1 MSNTTGITPAQLLGE
16 SKFSGYQ
23 LRAIVICFLIAALDG
38 FDTQSIAFVAPAL
51 RHLWEI
57 APEQFG
63 PLFAAGLIGTMV
75 GAIVLSSLADRFGR
89 KPLIIFST
97 LLFGG
102 MSLLCATATSVDTL
116 FMYRLIAGF
125 GLGGAIPNILAL
137 VSEYAPHRVRSTV
150 IVATF
155 TGFPFGAVVGGIA
168 SSKIIPAA
176 GWEMVFILGG
186 ILPLALLPFVFAW
199 VPESLRYLLRRDDK
213 QAKARRILERIEPG
227 VTTAKTIDYSTDDVH
242 AAKPVRN
249 LFAPSRVAWTVLLW
263 LLTFT
268 VLLLGYF
275 LINWTPLLLVDAGV
289 PHQKAILGVV
299 ALNLGG
305 IIGSLF
311 IGRLSDKQGPFK
323 VVATAFGIG
332 AIAIAV
338 LGFMIDSSVPVLLSI
353 VFVIGLFVFG
363 GQLNV
368 TALAANY
375 YPLDM
380 RSTGIG
386 WSMGFGRVGS
396 FVGPLIGGALVAYG
410 LHQGQMFLVAAVP
423 AAIACALVIA
433 MACNKPKN

>member
-1 MSNTTGITPAQLLGE
+1 MVTPAQFLGE
-16 SKFSGYQ
+16 SEFSFYQ
-23 LRAIVICFLIAALDG
+23 LRAIIICFLIAALDG

-63 PLFAAGLIGTMV
+63 PLFAAGLIGTMI
-75 GAIVLSSLADRFGR
+75 GAVILSSLADRFGR

-97 LLFGG
+97 LLFGT
-102 MSLLCATATSVDTL
+102 MSLLCSTATSVDSL

-137 VSEYAPHRVRSTV
+137 VSEYAPHRIRSTV

-168 SSKIIPAA
+168 SSKIIPAS
-176 GWEMVFILGG
+176 GWEMVFIIGG

-199 VPESLRYLLRRDDK
+199 VPESLRYLLRRDGQQEK
-213 QAKARRILERIEPG
+213 AKNILERIKPG
-227 VTTAKTIDYSTDDVH
+227 CTSAQTMDYTTSDAHTI
-242 AAKPVRN
+242 KPVRN
-249 LFAPSRVAWTVLLW
+249 LFAANRVVWTILLW

-268 VLLLGYF
+268 TLLLGYF

-305 IIGSLF
+305 IIGSL
-311 IGRLSDKQGPFK
+311 ILGRLSDKRGPFK

-332 AIAIAV
+332 AIAVAV
-338 LGFMIDSSVPVLLSI
+338 LGLLIGSSVPVLLSI
-353 VFVIGLFVFG
+353 VLVIGLFVFG
-363 GQLNV
+363 AQLNV

-396 FVGPLIGGALVAYG
+396 FLGPLIGGGLIAYG
-410 LHQGQMFLVAAVP
+410 LNQGQMFLVAAVP
-423 AAIACALVIA
+423 AALACALVIA
-433 MACNKPKN
+433 MAYNKPEV